1 MAKKHGPDP
10 LPSDQR
16 RRHSVG
22 VYLTDAE
29 RSQLEALAIPGGTAG
44 LSELGIRRRLARHL
58 RTAGLESAPPQIP
71 AINRQAWA
79 SLSRVAG
86 NLNHYQAAINEGQ
99 ATGYPPEVLEELRDQ
114 VQALRRELIG
124 APEPDEAEDD
134 EG

>member
-1 MAKKHGPDP
+1 MARKHGPDP
-10 LPSDQR
+10 LPPDQR

-29 RSQLEALAIPGGTAG
+29 RQQLEALAIPGGIEGMTKM
-44 LSELGIRRRLARHL
+44 GIRRRLARHL

-71 AINRQAWA
+71 AINREAWA
-79 SLSRVAG
+79 ALAKVAA
-86 NLNHYQAAINEGQ
+86 NLNQYQAAINRGN

-124 APEPDEAEDD
+124 VPEPEDEDD

>member
-1 MAKKHGPDP
+1 
-10 LPSDQR
+10 LPPEQR

-29 RSQLEALAIPGGTAG
+29 RSQLEALAIPDGTEG

-58 RTAGLESAPPQIP
+58 RTVGLENTPPQIP

-79 SLSRVAG
+79 SLGRVAG
-86 NLNHYQAAINEGQ
+86 NLNQYQAAINEGR
-99 ATGYPPEVLEELRDQ
+99 ATGYPPAVLEELRDQ

-124 APEPDEAEDD
+124 APEPEAEDD